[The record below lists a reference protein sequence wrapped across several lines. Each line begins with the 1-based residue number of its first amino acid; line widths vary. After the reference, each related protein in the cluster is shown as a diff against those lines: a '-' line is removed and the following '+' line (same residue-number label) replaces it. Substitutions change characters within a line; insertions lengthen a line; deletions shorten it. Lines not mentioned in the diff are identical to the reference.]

1 MVEKVN
7 GGDSGRK
14 GEFTIVVFKTKV
26 YIVYGW
32 FGEEDEGNFCQKS
45 IIFNGVRN

>member
-32 FGEEDEGNFCQKS
+32 FGEEDEVREFLSKKYNF
-45 IIFNGVRN
+45 